1 MDTSFR
7 KQTPGEWEGMAS
19 ANVCKWLT
27 PEPRFADQLIP
38 LWGREGLNW
47 LSFLGKA
54 TAEQ

>member
-27 PEPRFADQLIP
+27 PKPRFADQLIP